1 MPKITATFDGLQIN
15 IEGGESVTAHQLYIV
30 AEQLR
35 KHGTMANTLPETMDM
50 IGPAIVIVFDG
61 FEAIASRTS
70 ATEPG
75 HTMAL
80 AAEFA
85 LAAQHIFSLPRLG
98 AVIQSTVQATLQAI
112 AQNAENQRL
121 MASVKRSPGGVIL
134 PS

>member
-1 MPKITATFDGLQIN
+1 MSKITATFDGLKIT
-15 IEGGESVTAHQLYIV
+15 IKGAESVTAHQLYIV

-85 LAAQHIFSLPRLG
+85 LAAQHIFSAPRLST
-98 AVIQSTVQATLQAI
+98 VVQMTVQATLQAI
-112 AQNAENQRL
+112 AEQAQAQQI
-121 MASVKRSPGGVIL
+121 MAGVKKSPGGVL
-134 PS
+134 TPR

>member
-1 MPKITATFDGLQIN
+1 MSKITATFDGLKIT
-15 IEGGESVTAHQLYIV
+15 IKGAESATAHQLYIV

-85 LAAQHIFSLPRLG
+85 LAAQHIFSAPRLST
-98 AVIQSTVQATLQAI
+98 VVQMTVQATLQAI
-112 AQNAENQRL
+112 AEQAQAQQI
-121 MASVKRSPGGVIL
+121 MAGVKKSPGGVL
-134 PS
+134 TPR